1 MEKKKTV
8 IPFFPEII
16 TFSSEIRKKSQIS
29 YIMRKLIK
37 KNEVIGKFLY
47 DCYHDIIIDYH

>member
-8 IPFFPEII
+8 IPFFPEMI
-16 TFSSEIRKKSQIS
+16 TFSSEIRTKSQIS